1 MVLAIAAL
9 FLQFPAVA
17 PSSLSKVSEAASI
30 EESAP
35 AGPADV
41 EPVANAVASAR
52 VDRVPAAV
60 FPASSDG
67 QPESAIAMQ
76 PGRLTP
82 TPVASDSSSAA
93 ADSTPLFSSSA
104 ATSAFVASS
113 PASVRATR
121 VEDREDRRKR
131 VWLGLMMAQH
141 SAATFD
147 AWSTRRVISSGE
159 GVELNPTLRPFAGN
173 DSLYAAIQVAPL
185 LFDYVSRRMMNSRYG
200 WARHTW
206 WMPQSLST
214 AVSVASG
221 AHNLSIR

>member
-17 PSSLSKVSEAASI
+17 PSSLSKVSEVTSI

-41 EPVANAVASAR
+41 EPVANAVASTR
-52 VDRVPAAV
+52 VDSPAAV
-60 FPASSDG
+60 FPASADG

-82 TPVASDSSSAA
+82 TPVASASSNAA

-113 PASVRATR
+113 PASVRATQL
-121 VEDREDRRKR
+121 EEREGRRKR

-200 WARHTW
+200 WARRTW

-221 AHNLSIR
+221 AHNLLIR

>member
-41 EPVANAVASAR
+41 EPVADAVASAS
-52 VDRVPAAV
+52 VDRAPATV
-60 FPASSDG
+60 FPGSSEG

-82 TPVASDSSSAA
+82 MPFASASSSAA
-93 ADSTPLFSSSA
+93 ADSAPLFSSSS

-113 PASVRATR
+113 PASMRVTR
-121 VEDREDRRKR
+121 QEEGEGRRKR

-173 DSLYAAIQVAPL
+173 DLALRGDSSRAAT
-185 LFDYVSRRMMNSRYG
+185 F
-200 WARHTW
+200 
-206 WMPQSLST
+206 
-214 AVSVASG
+214 
-221 AHNLSIR
+221 